1 MTVCN
6 VDAQHRARAA
16 AELVAA
22 DPRTRGADVLAPR
35 MSPDEVWTVELT
47 IAASGVPPGILS
59 GLAGRRLT
67 VADVTPQGPE
77 HVVVTAEV
85 REQ

>member
-1 MTVCN
+1 MSVCN

-22 DPRTRGADVLAPR
+22 DPRTRGVDVLAPR

-47 IAASGVPPGILS
+47 IAASGVPPGIMS
-59 GLAGRRLT
+59 GLAEHRLT
-67 VADVTPQGPE
+67 ADDVTQQGPD
-77 HVVVTAEV
+77 HVVVTATV

>member
-1 MTVCN
+1 MTVCT
-6 VDAQHRARAA
+6 VEAQHRARAA

-22 DPRTRGADVLAPR
+22 DPRTRGVDVLAPR

-59 GLAGRRLT
+59 GLAEHRLT
-67 VADVTPQGPE
+67 VNDVTPQGPE
-77 HVVVTAEV
+77 HAVVTAMV